1 MKVDAAP
8 VIPSGARDPL
18 TTRGT
23 PADLR
28 SPFSD
33 LIERSAPES
42 GTPPWLADLR
52 LAGAMRF
59 ASVGIPGSK
68 DEEWRFTPVSP
79 LAQTEWGVA
88 GPRPAVNAADIAP
101 FIFDP
106 SWPTV
111 VLVDGRFDAE
121 LSRLGGLPDGV
132 VLQALSEAI
141 TAAVPAVTEHLGR
154 TADATQTPFTAL
166 SAATFAD
173 GVFFH
178 VPANASVPAP
188 IHFVHVTTD
197 AAADAML
204 APRGLVIIDAGARA
218 SLVESYVSLTTK
230 AYFTNTVIEV
240 VMGAGSWLE
249 HTRVQRENTA
259 AWHIGFTQVDQARDS
274 HYRSFTLAMGGRLSR
289 HNIHTRLNDSNI
301 ETLLYGLYL
310 TSGTQLADTH
320 SAIFHD
326 HPNCNSWEVYKGV
339 LADKSRAV
347 FNGKVLVQPIA
358 QKTDAKQTNRN
369 LLLSDQAKVDTKPQL
384 EIFADDVR
392 CTHGATIG
400 KLNEQQRYYL
410 RTRGIGGKKAE
421 QLLIWAFA
429 AEVLAEVAQQ
439 PVRDELERLVHARL
453 IELTA

>member
-1 MKVDAAP
+1 MTMTAAP
-8 VIPSGARDPL
+8 ADHSSPFAALIEESAPSG
-18 TTRGT
+18 
-23 PADLR
+23 
-28 SPFSD
+28 S
-33 LIERSAPES
+33 
-42 GTPPWLADLR
+42 TPPWLADLR

-59 ASVGIPGSK
+59 AAVGLPGSK
-68 DEEWRFTPVSP
+68 DEEWRFTPVGP
-79 LAQTEWGVA
+79 LAQADWVA
-88 GPRPAVNAADIAP
+88 AGSRPAVGAADIAP
-101 FIFDP
+101 IIFDA

-111 VLVDGRFDAE
+111 VLVDGRFDPS
-121 LSRLGGLPDGV
+121 LSRLGGLPKGV
-132 VLQALSEAI
+132 ILQPLSEAI
-141 TAAVPAVTEHLGR
+141 TAGAPTVMARLGA

-166 SAATFAD
+166 SAATFTD
-173 GVFFH
+173 GLHFH
-178 VPANASVPAP
+178 VPANVTVPGP
-188 IHFVHVTTD
+188 IHLLHVTTD
-197 AAADAML
+197 AADRAML
-204 APRGLVIIDAGARA
+204 APRGLVVIDAGARA

-240 VMGAGSWLE
+240 VMGEGSWLE
-249 HTRVQRENTA
+249 HTRVQRENES

-289 HNIHTRLNDSNI
+289 HNIHTRLGDSNI

-384 EIFADDVR
+384 EIFADDVK
-392 CTHGATIG
+392 CTHGATVG
-400 KLNEQQRYYL
+400 QLNEQQRYYL
-410 RTRGIGGKKAE
+410 RTRGIGGRKAE

-429 AEVLAEVAQQ
+429 AEVLAEVAQE
-439 PVRDELERLVHARL
+439 PVREELERLVHARL